1 VQTPDDEQFEAYLKR
16 FHPIAPA
23 PVPTLSVGHSSRR
36 SPSLGIWL
44 AAVAAI
50 LVIGAVIG
58 AVILHIRGSRMVVS
72 NKASDAV
79 VAGQHAPAEPLT
91 MRSANAWLATAPSF
105 KAAVDDLA
113 FRSQTSRLPQGK
125 QSAVAVL
132 SKEKIRL

>member
-16 FHPIAPA
+16 FHPIAPE
-23 PVPTLSVGHSSRR
+23 PVPTLSVGEPSRR
-36 SPSLGIWL
+36 SLLLGTWL

-50 LVIGAVIG
+50 LLIG
-58 AVILHIRGSRMVVS
+58 AVILHFRGSRVVVS
-72 NKASDAV
+72 NTASD
-79 VAGQHAPAEPLT
+79 VAFAERHAPSEPLT

-113 FRSQTSRLPQGK
+113 FRSQTSPVPQGK
-125 QSAVAVL
+125 QSAVAEL

>member
-16 FHPIAPA
+16 FHPIAPE
-23 PVPTLSVGHSSRR
+23 PVPTLSVGHASRR
-36 SPSLGIWL
+36 SPPLGIWL

-50 LVIGAVIG
+50 LVIGAVI
-58 AVILHIRGSRMVVS
+58 LHVRSSRIVVS
-72 NKASDAV
+72 NTASDAAV
-79 VAGQHAPAEPLT
+79 SERHAPSEPLT
-91 MRSANAWLATAPSF
+91 MRSANAWLAAAPSF

-113 FRSQTSRLPQGK
+113 FRSETSPLPQGK